1 MNINKIILSVL
12 GLLVLL
18 GTGCNNNSNNHV
30 HDQDHEHS
38 HEYEEGKERVRF
50 SKSQFATMGME
61 VGKLELKTISG
72 YVESNGKLEVPPNN
86 EALVS
91 SVIGGNI
98 TSIKVIE
105 GDAVNKGQVLATIS
119 HPDLIKLQTAYVTKW
134 NNREYLKSDYQR
146 QEKLYKEKVGSGKE
160 YQKIKSEFQSVN
172 GEVLGLEA
180 QLRLLHL
187 SSTKILGGN
196 ITEHVQIKSPIN
208 GFVRKVEVKMGQYVD
223 PQKELFD
230 IVNIDH
236 VHADFMVYEK
246 DIAKVKEGQSI
257 LFTVEGNEDQE
268 ISAEIYSVGKNFEE
282 DPKAVHLHAEIEN
295 KKGVLLPG
303 MYIQGRIL
311 VENNKTL
318 ALPESGVVKEGN
330 QFYVFTATKMKVGE
344 ELMWDFYPVKVRVG
358 ITDNGWTEIIALEP
372 FKKDQKFA
380 SKGAYYLMAELKK
393 EEAEHSH

>member
-38 HEYEEGKERVRF
+38 HEHEEGKERVRF

>member
-18 GTGCNNNSNNHV
+18 GTGCNNNSNKHV